1 MGILELMLQTG
12 INLLPALGVDIGLG
26 LIPNTN
32 EIFHLIHT
40 TRVMILHLLIN
51 RATAL
56 ETIGPRHTVEPQ
68 QITLR
73 TGVDVV
79 VDRAVRL
86 AILRCGIG
94 TSMGAVETDAILVG
108 LVIVDRTPLDRGM
121 GLILAGT
128 RTIVVVEGEDVV
140 QTNGHHVVDT
150 GFAASQHH
158 AE

>member
-1 MGILELMLQTG
+1 MGVLELMLETG
-12 INLLPALGVDIGLG
+12 VDLLPALGIDVGLG

-32 EIFHLIHT
+32 EILYFVHT

-51 RATAL
+51 RASAL

-68 QITLR
+68 QITLW
-73 TGVDVV
+73 TGVDIV

-86 AILRCGIG
+86 AILGCGIG
-94 TSMGAVETDAILVG
+94 TCMGAVETDAILVG

-140 QTNGHHVVDT
+140 QTNGHHVVDA
-150 GFAASQHH
+150 GFA
-158 AE
+158 